1 MSLAKRLK
9 ELRKVKK
16 ISQRELAKI
25 LKISS
30 GAVGMYETGKREPD
44 YELLCKIADYF
55 GVTTDYIFCRTDDP
69 APPQARKKEY
79 SYEEFVLSAPSLDK
93 AAIRINELYESYII
107 NKEYALNLHRLAY
120 EKYGLPPAPGSEPAA
135 HHVSGKPATGV
146 FDDDKK

>member
-44 YELLCKIADYF
+44 IEPGLLLY
-55 GVTTDYIFCRTDDP
+55 
-69 APPQARKKEY
+69 
-79 SYEEFVLSAPSLDK
+79 PSLPV
-93 AAIRINELYESYII
+93 R
-107 NKEYALNLHRLAY
+107 
-120 EKYGLPPAPGSEPAA
+120 PTTPGSKLRP
-135 HHVSGKPATGV
+135 
-146 FDDDKK
+146 

>member
-79 SYEEFVLSAPSLDK
+79 SYEEYVLSAPSLDK
-93 AAIRINELYESYII
+93 AAIRISDGFPYSVHFHGAGYPHL
-107 NKEYALNLHRLAY
+107 L
-120 EKYGLPPAPGSEPAA
+120 
-135 HHVSGKPATGV
+135 
-146 FDDDKK
+146 